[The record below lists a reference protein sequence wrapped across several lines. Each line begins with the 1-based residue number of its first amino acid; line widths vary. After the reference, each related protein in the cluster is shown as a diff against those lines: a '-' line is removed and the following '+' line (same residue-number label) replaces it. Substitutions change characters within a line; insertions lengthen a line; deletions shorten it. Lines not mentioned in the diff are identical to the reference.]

1 MKVRSAIM
9 PAVVLAIAASIFG
22 ALVTPISGTAI
33 AGGPLLPIH
42 CGSGGCSLNKVVT
55 RKEADLSDGERHF
68 GACWQYRRV
77 AGRFKRTYVC
87 D

>member
-1 MKVRSAIM
+1 MKVRSAIL
-9 PAVVLAIAASIFG
+9 PAVVLAIASIFG

-33 AGGPLLPIH
+33 AGGSLLPIH
-42 CGSGGCSLNKVVT
+42 CGSGVCSSNKVVT
-55 RKEADLSDGERHF
+55 SKEANLSDGERHF
-68 GACWQYRRV
+68 GSCWQYRRV

>member
-9 PAVVLAIAASIFG
+9 PAVVLAIAASILG

-42 CGSGGCSLNKVVT
+42 CGSGVCSTNKVVT

-68 GACWQYRRV
+68 GACWQYRHV
-77 AGRFKRTYVC
+77 GGRFKRTYVC